1 MKWIEVIQLR
11 SVDSVR
17 ERLDAKLQGLIDQVE
32 KGGKKQVIMAY
43 SRVLID
49 TDFSIHILHDSKKVE
64 KGGSRLGIRIV
75 TALKEFG
82 LANHSIWVELQGK

>member
-11 SVDSVR
+11 SVDSNR
-17 ERLDAKLQGLIDQVE
+17 ERLESKLHKLMNEADMETE
-32 KGGKKQVIMAY
+32 KKAIKSY
-43 SRVLID
+43 SRAMIY
-49 TDFSIHILHDSKKVE
+49 TDFSIHIFHDSKKVE
-64 KGGSRLGIRIV
+64 KGGSRLGIRLV